1 MSFKELNKQR
11 RKLFDSQV
19 EQLYDY
25 YCTEATEEEKLFR
38 SVFREKVLDLMK
50 CSRQK
55 SFELVKAFE
64 QTYAI
69 TFVKWHF
76 TKTHPMSDKVKAALL
91 ASHKPWTDERR
102 AKHGALTSARQ
113 LGKTYTLSAS
123 GKRLGKKN
131 LSEQD
136 ITVPSFETA
145 GANYEGIIV

>member
-1 MSFKELNKQR
+1 MSFKELNNKR
-11 RKLFDSQV
+11 RKLFDTQV

-25 YCTEATEEEKLFR
+25 YCIEATEEEKMYRSSFR
-38 SVFREKVLDLMK
+38 LKVQELMH

-64 QTYAI
+64 QTYSI
-69 TFVKWHF
+69 SFVKWHF
-76 TKTHPMSDKVKAALL
+76 TKTHPMSDSVKAILL

-131 LSEQD
+131 LAEQD
-136 ITVPSFETA
+136 IVVPSFETA
-145 GANYEGIIV
+145 ATNYEGIIV

>member
-1 MSFKELNKQR
+1 MSFKDLNEKR

-38 SVFREKVLDLMK
+38 SVFREKVLDLFK

-76 TKTHPMSDKVKAALL
+76 TKTHPMSEKVKAALL
-91 ASHKPWTDERR
+91 ASRKPWTAERKAEFSAR
-102 AKHGALTSARQ
+102 VSARQ
-113 LGKTYTLSAS
+113 LGKTYTLSAN

-145 GANYEGIIV
+145 GSNYEGIIV